1 MGSWNGLSLQSELSA
16 LLSDES
22 TAFKA
27 RVSQWIRDIELDICS
42 RHYWPFLR
50 AKAKKIMTVGSE
62 EQSLLLATASAPTV
76 AIAAGGSLTALS
88 TYKVR
93 VTFYETIS
101 GIETFQGTESA
112 SVSATVANKTINLT
126 SIPTAIDPLV
136 TGRKV
141 YLSKDSGDYFLHT
154 TISDNTTTTL
164 SITTETTSK
173 IQPPDFNYIS
183 KLDGEFFIEGKQQ
196 LKAMDLQTL
205 RQSYSDIYTSTTGSP
220 YAYSLLNEERAILY
234 PVHSTAETLSFY
246 YFKVPMGI
254 YPSADSI
261 PTIPYKLKQVLVAGV
276 EWKGYQ
282 YRDRDGKD
290 SNESRYENLLTNAI
304 SRYGKADRHSY
315 RIRDVIGTSDGYSIN

>member
-1 MGSWNGLSLQSELSA
+1 MGSWNGLSLQGELSA

-22 TAFKA
+22 TVFKA

-62 EQSLLLATASAPTV
+62 DQSLLLSVATAPTV
-76 AIAAGGSLTALS
+76 AIASGGSLTALS
-88 TYKVR
+88 TYKIR
-93 VTFYETIS
+93 VTFYESIS
-101 GIETFQGTESA
+101 GIETFQGAESSLVTA
-112 SVSATVANKTINLT
+112 DAVNKTINLT
-126 SIPTAIDPLV
+126 AIPVGVGPLI

-154 TISDNTTTTL
+154 TISDNSTTTL
-164 SITTETTSK
+164 SITNETTSK
-173 IQPPDFNYIS
+173 IQPPDFGYIS
-183 KLDGEFFIEGKQQ
+183 KIDGEFFIEGKQQ

-205 RQSYSDIYTSTTGSP
+205 RQSYSDIYTSNTGSP
-220 YAYSLLNEERAILY
+220 YAYSLLSEERAILY
-234 PVHSTAETLSFY
+234 PVPSTAETLSFY

-261 PTIPYKLKQVLVAGV
+261 PTIPAKLKQVLVAGV

-290 SNESRYENLLTNAI
+290 SNQSRYEELLRQSI
-304 SRYGKADRHSY
+304 SQYGSPDRHSY
-315 RIRDVIGTSDGYSIN
+315 RIRDVVGTSGGYSIN